1 MDLVVI
7 SGKGGTGKT
16 TIAAALS
23 ELVKDVTR
31 VDCDV
36 DAANL
41 HLYYDG
47 EDIDRED
54 FYAGKVAYIDE
65 ARCIRCGNCKGICR
79 FDAIENFKV
88 IPFACEGCGACTLV
102 CPRDAIELK
111 LEKDADAY
119 ITQLEEGIL
128 SRAELKIGSDGSGML
143 ITLLRKNARRYIRDG
158 LLTIIDGSPGIGC
171 PVIASITGSDA
182 VLIVTEPTQSGL
194 SDLERVLKLSRHF
207 GINPMVCIN
216 KYDINEGLSSKIE
229 GFLREE
235 GLQLVGKIPFDDTV
249 MQSIHELKPIIY
261 YEDSSAAKAIKDMW
275 LIIKKLIFEEEWKDE
290 DSNCK

>member
-54 FYAGKVAYIDE
+54 FYSGKVAYIYE
-65 ARCIRCGNCKGICR
+65 ARCIRCGNCKDICR

-102 CPRDAIELK
+102 CPRDAIGLK

-128 SRAELKIGSDGSGML
+128 SRAELEIGSDGSGML
-143 ITLLRKNARRYIRDG
+143 ITLLRKNARRYTRDG